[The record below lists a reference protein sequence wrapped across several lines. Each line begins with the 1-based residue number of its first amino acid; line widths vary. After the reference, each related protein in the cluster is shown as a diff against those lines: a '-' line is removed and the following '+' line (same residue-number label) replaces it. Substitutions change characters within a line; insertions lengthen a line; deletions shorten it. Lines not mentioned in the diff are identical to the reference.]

1 MPLATPESLQTYDRF
16 LAEAGPDRLQKILA
30 RYELFKMASTVPG
43 DIVECG
49 VFKGSG
55 VYLWAK
61 LLCLF
66 APLSERRVVGFDF
79 FDADRS
85 IDFARADDQT
95 VLDEHAEGWTQTG
108 EIVDRVT
115 AMGLDAERIELVA
128 GDVCRTTAEYVRA
141 NTGFRISLL
150 HLDVDNY
157 EGTKAIL
164 ENLYPCVTPGGVVV
178 FDEYGLRTYGEADAV
193 DEFFGPGV
201 RLQTIPWANTP
212 TAYVVKGDERR

>member
-1 MPLATPESLQTYDRF
+1 MPLATAESLQSYDHF
-16 LAEAGPDRLQKILA
+16 LANAGPDRLQKILA
-30 RYELFKMASTVPG
+30 RYELFKQASEVPG

-61 LLCLF
+61 LLLLF
-66 APLSERRVVGFDF
+66 SPLSERRIVGFDF

-85 IDFARADDQT
+85 IDFAREDDKT
-95 VLDEHAEGWTQTG
+95 VLDEHADGWTQTG
-108 EIVDRVT
+108 EIIDRVG
-115 AMGLDAERIELVA
+115 AMGLDADRIELVA
-128 GDVCRTTAEYVRA
+128 GDVCTTTAAYVKE

-164 ENLYPCVTPGGVVV
+164 EHLYPCVTPGGVVV
-178 FDEYGLRTYGEADAV
+178 FDEYGLRSYGEADAV

-201 RLQTIPWANTP
+201 RLQTVPWANTP
-212 TAYVVKGDERR
+212 TAYVVKGAEQR